1 MVLALRVVEI
11 GGDGNHHADQI
22 AAQGFFG
29 TQFEGFEDFRRHFD
43 RRFHPLPR
51 MQFDKALIVAET
63 VRQVMRILM
72 QIGKSPPDKAFGGA
86 DGVQRVGFLGGQGG
100 FADFNAAVFQIA
112 DDGRQGNAPVG
123 IGQAGGTAAADGG
136 DQAVGRTQI
145 DACRQTVLGAGRRTY
160 PVLKSA
166 KEP

>member
-1 MVLALRVVEI
+1 MRVVEI

-86 DGVQRVGFLGGQGG
+86 DGVQRVGFW
-100 FADFNAAVFQIA
+100 ADRAVLPTSMPPFS
-112 DDGRQGNAPVG
+112 R
-123 IGQAGGTAAADGG
+123 
-136 DQAVGRTQI
+136 
-145 DACRQTVLGAGRRTY
+145 
-160 PVLKSA
+160 
-166 KEP
+166 

>member
-1 MVLALRVVEI
+1 
-11 GGDGNHHADQI
+11 
-22 AAQGFFG
+22 
-29 TQFEGFEDFRRHFD
+29 
-43 RRFHPLPR
+43 
-51 MQFDKALIVAET
+51 MQFDNALIVAET
-63 VRQVMRILM
+63 VRQVVRILM
-72 QIGKSPPDKAFGGA
+72 QIGKRPPDKAFGGA

-100 FADFNAAVFQIA
+100 FADFNAAVFRIA
-112 DDGRQGNAPVG
+112 DDGRQGNAPFG